1 MQLFLQCPPITNP
14 FQKMQNRRSKPIV
27 IAAIDAP
34 QQDRALIALIADV
47 KRWARV
53 LLEGRATSIKQI
65 TEREGLRSGYISRVF
80 ALAWLA
86 PDISTAILE
95 GRQPLHLSAK
105 VLRALAELPL
115 DWAEQRKILGFA
127 PD

>member
-95 GRQPLHLSAK
+95 GRLPLHLSAK
-105 VLRALAELPL
+105 VLRALPELPL
-115 DWAEQRKILGFA
+115 DWAEQQRILGFA
-127 PD
+127 QS

>member
-1 MQLFLQCPPITNP
+1 M
-14 FQKMQNRRSKPIV
+14 
-27 IAAIDAP
+27 
-34 QQDRALIALIADV
+34 
-47 KRWARV
+47 

-65 TEREGLRSGYISRVF
+65 TEREGLGSGYISRVL

-105 VLRALAELPL
+105 VLRALPELPL